1 MTRQSTPRAA
11 APWLRI
17 GDGFVTVEIVAR
29 PGSPRHG
36 LLRIEDRGLV
46 IGIASPAEKG
56 KANEEL
62 VETVA
67 RIADVARSAVSI
79 IRGTGSRTKVVQIAS
94 ANPGALAGKLS
105 GLSLKS

>member
-1 MTRQSTPRAA
+1 MTGGSPRY
-11 APWLRI
+11 PRWLRI

-46 IGIASPAEKG
+46 IGIASPPEKG

-62 VETVA
+62 VESVA
-67 RIADVARSAVSI
+67 EIAGVPRSALSI
-79 IRGTGSRTKVVQIAS
+79 VRGATSRTKVVRIAS
-94 ANPGALAGKLS
+94 ANPSTLAQRLS
-105 GLSLKS
+105 QLSLNR